1 MGYNL
6 VLTVVHIIGLMQR
19 DYGASLWQMLFE
31 DGLLC
36 YIVAFA
42 ANVLP
47 AVSDRTIIS
56 AMCFAHQTT

>member
-6 VLTVVHIIGLMQR
+6 VLTVVHIVGLMQR
-19 DYGASLWQMLFE
+19 DYGASLWQMMFE

-42 ANVLP
+42 ANTIP
-47 AVSDRTIIS
+47 AVSLAQSFRS
-56 AMCFAHQTT
+56 

>member
-6 VLTVVHIIGLMQR
+6 VLTVVHTIGLMQR
-19 DYGASLWQMLFE
+19 DHGASLWEMLFE

-47 AVSDRTIIS
+47 AVSDLSAIS
-56 AMCFAHQTT
+56 TLGFAH